1 MRVQVVPFLASR
13 YIACSAHISFESPMR
28 VDMNTHERGDA
39 GRHARSQRSLILGN
53 LYQKPG
59 THG

>member
-1 MRVQVVPFLASR
+1 
-13 YIACSAHISFESPMR
+13 MR